1 MPQLGALEALRL
13 LGDARAEPVLLDLAG
28 THPDTSVRWSA
39 FRALQTC
46 ATLSSLATLRQ
57 LWSEEKDKNL
67 KEMIEVTIREVLR
80 RRR

>member
-1 MPQLGALEALRL
+1 
-13 LGDARAEPVLLDLAG
+13 
-28 THPDTSVRWSA
+28 
-39 FRALQTC
+39 
-46 ATLSSLATLRQ
+46 

>member
-1 MPQLGALEALRL
+1 
-13 LGDARAEPVLLDLAG
+13 
-28 THPDTSVRWSA
+28 
-39 FRALQTC
+39 
-46 ATLSSLATLRQ
+46 LSSLATLRQ